1 MHQPAL
7 PFAASHPALLCG
19 MALALT
25 MGVMQATASAFDWSG
40 QGGTYFPAGSVEEA
54 QADWANKASTI
65 RPTYLALSLAVRTLA
80 LFGGIGL
87 IKAS

>member
-1 MHQPAL
+1 MLEHSL
-7 PFAASHPALLCG
+7 
-19 MALALT
+19 
-25 MGVMQATASAFDWSG
+25 QATASAFDWSG
-40 QGGTYFPAGSVEEA
+40 QGGTYFPAGSVEET
-54 QADWANKASTI
+54 QADWANKASAI